1 MLSSEK
7 LTERSDLM
15 IFNNPTKM
23 NQQVQALEGLR
34 DTLKLK
40 GEILQVETDIARL
53 NSYYDE
59 DDYTLSL
66 SEEKVAVLQKCIRSV
81 HETITELV
89 NDMATTTTI
98 MQATGFVT
106 GALAGKLIDI
116 ENHEGWSTFL
126 SLWVGGISANLI
138 ASLVGPVDQQTFNQY
153 EGLFTKYSVKRG
165 DIDKAFISDDIITCD
180 LKDWTLE
187 ELTGASGNEDAIQ
200 VKMAVKDFALN
211 VDFLLKNKILTKEE
225 LAPIG
230 YREMHESGVFKLNGI
245 IFLLSSL
252 ANGVHGYKRHSG
264 SIGYGLLWFLFG
276 GGSVGTGLAL
286 QQGFGKPIN

>member
-53 NSYYDE
+53 NGTFDRLDE
-59 DDYTLSL
+59 NQMVALSACIVQTHKAFNNL
-66 SEEKVAVLQKCIRSV
+66 IDAIKGAVYLYQGSGYVA
-81 HETITELV
+81 
-89 NDMATTTTI
+89 
-98 MQATGFVT
+98 
-106 GALAGKLIDI
+106 GAAAGKVV
-116 ENHEGWSTFL
+116 NFQNEGLSTFA
-126 SLWVGGISANLI
+126 SLLLGDIASYMIARVSVGMIYGGDIISDTQKAFELCRSSSLGIKYEDVVDAEDKIDFDSTDASANDLLLKGEI
-138 ASLVGPVDQQTFNQY
+138 L
-153 EGLFTKYSVKRG
+153 GLAR
-165 DIDKAFISDDIITCD
+165 
-180 LKDWTLE
+180 
-187 ELTGASGNEDAIQ
+187 
-200 VKMAVKDFALN
+200 N
-211 VDFLLKNKILTKEE
+211 VDLLVKKKILTEE
-225 LAPIG
+225 DLAPFQPDLPYFNFKKIG
-230 YREMHESGVFKLNGI
+230 AQFTPHAILWFVN
-245 IFLLSSL
+245 SL

-286 QQGFGKPIN
+286 QQGFGKPLN